1 MPFILPTN
9 CYRSKPLSIIEE
21 ELPEKFDLILLHK
34 ACKKELIEKAVNAD
48 YFLAGGS
55 LPIDREVVNA
65 AINLKMIQRT
75 GVGVDK
81 FDLDVL
87 KEKGIPVYVN
97 RGVNSR
103 SVAEH
108 TIMLIL
114 SVLRRLPLLDNSVKK
129 GSWLKH
135 ELGVECSELYNK
147 TVGLVGLGNIG
158 AEVAK
163 MLQAFGARVK
173 YFGPSCLPE
182 CEEKVLNVSFCSL
195 PELLKE
201 ADIIS
206 LHCPLNTE
214 TEKMIGSKEIA
225 TMKSGAIII
234 NTSRGR
240 LIDED
245 ALIDSLKSGYFKGA
259 GLDVYAEEPLSKDS
273 PLLKLDNVVLTPHVG
288 GLPSETFRRMMRNAF
303 QNIRLFEEGKR
314 ARLESKR
321 LQP

>member
-1 MPFILPTN
+1 MPFILLTN
-9 CYRSKPLSIIEE
+9 YYSKNPLRIIEE
-21 ELPEKFDLILLHK
+21 ELPEGFNLILLDK
-34 ACKKELIEKAVNAD
+34 ACKKELVEKAGNAD
-48 YFLAGGS
+48 YFLAGGRI
-55 LPIDREVVNA
+55 PIDREVVNA

-75 GVGVDK
+75 GVGIDK
-81 FDLDVL
+81 FDLDML

-108 TIMLIL
+108 TLMLIL

-129 GSWLKH
+129 GNWLKH

-158 AEVAK
+158 VEVAK
-163 MLQAFGARVK
+163 MLQAFGARVI
-173 YFGPSCLPE
+173 YFGPSRLPN
-182 CEEKVLNVSFCSL
+182 CEEKVLNVSYCSL
-195 PELLKE
+195 AELLKE

-206 LHCPLNTE
+206 LHCPLNSK

-225 TMKSGAIII
+225 TMKSGSIII

-245 ALIDSLKSGYFKGA
+245 ALINSLKFGHLKGA
-259 GLDVYAEEPLSKDS
+259 GLDVYAKEPLYKNS
-273 PLLKLDNVVLTPHVG
+273 PLLNLDNVVLTPHVG
-288 GLPSETFRRMMRNAF
+288 GLTSETFRRMMNNAF
-303 QNIRLFEEGKR
+303 QNVRLFEEGKR

-321 LQP
+321 LQQ